1 MRVIVVEIKLDG
13 TPPPSLLQDK
23 FGRIPYNAHGG
34 QIPPPFFLFFL
45 YSFFFILFLGYV
57 RLGLPRMVRKEA

>member
-34 QIPPPFFLFFL
+34 QIPPFFWFLL
-45 YSFFFILFLGYV
+45 YSFVFMLILGYV
-57 RLGLPRMVRKEA
+57 RLGKG